1 MTTRTRFYIHC
12 DACGSGDGLSRTE
25 AAARAEVRCY
35 GWVQVRDQRGEL
47 VDLCPDCA
55 ARLEEWAGAP
65 RLEVQEKCEDK
76 ED

>member
-12 DACGSGDGLSRTE
+12 DACGCGDGLSSSE
-25 AAARAEVRCY
+25 AAARAESLRY
-35 GWVQVRDQRGEL
+35 GWVQVLNQRGQP

-65 RLEVQEKCEDK
+65 RLEAQEKCEDK